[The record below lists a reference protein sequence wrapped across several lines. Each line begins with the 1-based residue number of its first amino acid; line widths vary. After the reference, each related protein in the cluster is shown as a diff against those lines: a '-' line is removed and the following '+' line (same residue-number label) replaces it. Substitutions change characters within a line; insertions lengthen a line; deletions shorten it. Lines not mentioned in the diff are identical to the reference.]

1 MNELTAKAERY
12 GVEPGYHDVFGGW
25 HALPETT
32 LNRLVSAIE
41 RTGNRQVSASRAE
54 EAPHQRAFQGDGKRH
69 WAIAVQL
76 YAVRSRRNWGIGDF
90 TDLSRLVALAAAQGA
105 AAVGLNP
112 LHALFTDH
120 PEQASPYGPN
130 SRLFLNPLYIDV
142 EAMPE
147 FPGMVVAGLEQ
158 DIAAAR
164 DGDLVD
170 YTRVARA
177 KLAGLR
183 AAYDNFRTSTTAE
196 RRADFESFRAEQ
208 GEQLL
213 RFACFERLRQLHA
226 PVPWPRWPQPWH
238 QPDSNALH
246 DFRRDHL
253 AECEFHEFMQWVA
266 DRQLRDCQTA
276 AQQLGMPIGLYVDV
290 AVGID
295 PNGAD
300 AWSQQDAVLA
310 GISVGAPPDEF
321 NPAGQ
326 DWGLAPINP
335 GTIAHDDFASLRR
348 LMRAAMRHAGAIR
361 LDHVLG
367 LKRIFMIPHGMTAA
381 EGAYVRYPF
390 EQVLKVIAEESN
402 RARCIVVG
410 EDLGTVPEGFRETLM
425 HWGLWSYRVM
435 MFEREHEGRFRW
447 PQAYPQ
453 LALATFNTHDLPTH
467 RGWLAGHDLRVKH
480 SIGIDPGESDDAR
493 DWARRKLREALQER
507 AAAFDPDDFAA
518 VAAYLGA
525 TPSLL
530 VCVALDDILGVIDQ
544 INIPGTVEQHPNWRR
559 KLPVAVEDLGG
570 NEELRRVAGAFA
582 QAGRDR
588 NLNRH
593 APDIVGVFADG
604 AVG

>member
-1 MNELTAKAERY
+1 MDDLAAKAERY
-12 GVEPGYHDVFGGW
+12 GVEPGYFDVFGGW

-41 RTGNRQVSASRAE
+41 RTGNTPVSASRAE

-76 YAVRSRRNWGIGDF
+76 YAVRTRRNWGHGDF

-112 LHALFTDH
+112 LHALFSDH

-142 EAMPE
+142 EAVPE
-147 FPGMVVAGLEQ
+147 FPGIAAARLEQ

-164 DGDLVD
+164 AAELVD

-183 AAYDNFRTSTTAE
+183 IAYDRFQASASAE
-196 RRADFESFRAEQ
+196 RRADFESYCQEQ
-208 GEQLL
+208 GESLL
-213 RFACFERLRQLHA
+213 RFACFECLRHLHA
-226 PVPWPRWPQPWH
+226 SVPWPQWPQPWH
-238 QPDSNALH
+238 QPDSKALH
-246 DFRRDHL
+246 DFRREHRID
-253 AECEFHEFMQWVA
+253 CGFHEFMQWIA
-266 DRQLRDCQTA
+266 DCQLRDCQSA
-276 AQQLGMPIGLYVDV
+276 AERLGLPIGLYVDV

-335 GTIAHDDFASLRR
+335 GTIAHNDFVSIRR

-361 LDHVLG
+361 LDHVMG
-367 LKRIFMIPHGMTAA
+367 LKRIFMIPHGMAPG

-402 RARCIVVG
+402 RARSIVIG
-410 EDLGTVPEGFRETLM
+410 EDLGTVPEGFRETLS

-435 MFEREHEGRFRW
+435 LFERDHQGRFL
-447 PQAYPQ
+447 PPENYPAD
-453 LALATFNTHDLPTH
+453 ALATFNTHDLPTH
-467 RGWLAGHDLRVKH
+467 RGWLTGRDLRVKH
-480 SIGIDPGESDDAR
+480 SIGVDPGESDESRERAQL
-493 DWARRKLREALQER
+493 KLHEALQER
-507 AAAFDPDDFAA
+507 SSAFDPDDFAA

-559 KLPVAVEDLGG
+559 KLPVALEDLGG
-570 NEELRRVAGAFA
+570 NEELKRVAEAFA
-582 QAGRDR
+582 QQGRGILR
-588 NLNRH
+588 
-593 APDIVGVFADG
+593 
-604 AVG
+604 

>member
-1 MNELTAKAERY
+1 MDDLTGKAERY
-12 GVEPGYHDVFGGW
+12 GVEPGYFDVFGGW
-25 HALPETT
+25 HALSETT

-41 RTGNRQVSASRAE
+41 RTGNTPVSASRAE
-54 EAPHQRAFQGDGKRH
+54 EAPHRQAFQGDGKRH

-76 YAVRSRRNWGIGDF
+76 YAVRSRRNWGHGDF

-112 LHALFTDH
+112 LHALFSDR

-142 EAMPE
+142 EAVPE
-147 FPGMVVAGLEQ
+147 FPGIAEAGLEQ

-164 DGDLVD
+164 AGELVD

-177 KLAGLR
+177 KLVGLR
-183 AAYDNFRTSTTAE
+183 IAYDRFRASASAE

-208 GEQLL
+208 GEPLL
-213 RFACFERLRQLHA
+213 RFACFECLRQRYA
-226 PVPWPRWPQPWH
+226 PLPWPRWPQPWH
-238 QPDSNALH
+238 DPDSDGLH
-246 DFRRDHL
+246 AFSDEHRID
-253 AECEFHEFMQWVA
+253 CGFHEFMQWIA
-266 DRQLRDCQTA
+266 DRQLRDCQSA
-276 AQQLGMPIGLYVDV
+276 AQRLGMPIGLYVDV

-295 PNGAD
+295 PYGAD

-326 DWGLAPINP
+326 DWGLAPVNP
-335 GTIAHDDFASLRR
+335 GTIAHNDFVSIRR

-361 LDHVLG
+361 LDHVMG
-367 LKRIFMIPHGMTAA
+367 LKRIFMIPHGMTPG

-402 RARCIVVG
+402 RSRCIVIG

-435 MFEREHEGRFRW
+435 LFERDHQGRFL
-447 PQAYPQ
+447 PPENYPAD
-453 LALATFNTHDLPTH
+453 ALATFNTHDLPTH
-467 RGWLAGHDLRVKH
+467 RGWLTGHDLWVKR
-480 SIGIDPGESDDAR
+480 GIEVDPGESDDSR
-493 DWARRKLREALQER
+493 EWARRKLREALQER
-507 AAAFDPDDFAA
+507 SPAFDPDDFSA

-530 VCVALDDILGVIDQ
+530 VCVALDDILDVIDQ
-544 INIPGTVEQHPNWRR
+544 INIPGTVAQYPNWRR
-559 KLPVAVEDLGG
+559 KMPVALEDLGG
-570 NEELRRVAGAFA
+570 NEELKRVAQAFA
-582 QAGRDR
+582 QQGR
-588 NLNRH
+588 
-593 APDIVGVFADG
+593 GTSS
-604 AVG
+604 